1 MSVRALL
8 VVIAIAVGLTGLFW
22 GPLWQGHGLIGGDL
36 YTYFFPQKLVY
47 ADQLADGKVPL
58 WNDLVGFG
66 YPLLAESQA
75 GVFYP
80 PNPWLYRQFDINTA
94 YSLSQLGHYVLALV
108 FCVLL
113 LRRLDLSPP
122 AAVLGGI
129 VFVYGWFP
137 PRICLEW
144 AIIGGVYFPLSL
156 WCVESYLQSAKLRWL
171 VILALAQGVHLLA
184 GHFNLAFITQL
195 TCVAYAALRVW
206 FVRGER
212 EGKAWVGEAPAEP
225 ARRTGD
231 VLPSGSAGASP
242 SRIALMPVVLIIAA
256 LGFGFALAAI
266 QLLPTWELKQLS
278 QRDAIGKVHDP
289 GYGHIP
295 PWYLSQIVA
304 PWLWYPADM
313 DPDQALQSI
322 RVATIASATNKV
334 EAHLYFG
341 MLPLLLIAYRLI
353 AAVRV
358 DPLDRRQTIWLGLGL
373 AAMVY
378 ATGWLLPITRHLP
391 GFSFF
396 MGPGRYGIV
405 TTLAAALLAGAGLDR
420 LLSGRMRGRSVI
432 IGVVIGLTVA
442 DLYWVSRRVFYAEMT
457 PDPPIQHVEESEVR
471 RRLAEYEQ
479 SHGPLQPVRMLAPG
493 PNWATLTGYAAYPA
507 YLGIGPAE
515 YFDPQLIMPEP
526 TDEMTPAEQ
535 AAARQAQHE
544 WLRQGAFTHVL
555 SMEPLDET
563 EWPQAELVWQGV
575 DRLLNPVYA
584 RWREPIFLYELGDSL
599 PRVRL
604 TGDGTLEAQPS
615 TREEL
620 ALTLTAPEPTE
631 LIRADLAYPGW
642 TAHVAG
648 EGGTRTIETTAGLFR
663 RVPVPAGNAAVVWEY
678 DPASFRNGAMIS
690 GISFALLWIACGH
703 WLLRRRA
710 GGRGTAS
717 TTPPPSSAG

>member
-1 MSVRALL
+1 MPTRALL
-8 VVIAIAVGLTGLFW
+8 VVIAIAVGLTVLFW

-47 ADQLADGKVPL
+47 AEQLADGQVPL

-94 YSLSQLGHYVLALV
+94 YNLSQLGHYVLAFV

-113 LRRLDLSPP
+113 LRRLDLSPA

-156 WCVESYLQSAKLRWL
+156 WCVESFLQTSRLRWL

-195 TCVAYAALRVW
+195 TCTAYAALRVW
-206 FVRGER
+206 SGRRAGED
-212 EGKAWVGEAPAEP
+212 EAPAEP
-225 ARRTGD
+225 PGTTSPALRA
-231 VLPSGSAGASP
+231 GSAGASP
-242 SRIALMPVVLIIAA
+242 FRRRWMPVALVVAA
-256 LGFGFALAAI
+256 IGFGFALAAI
-266 QLLPTWELKQLS
+266 QILPTWELKQLS
-278 QRDAIGKVHDP
+278 QREEIGKVHDP

-304 PWLWYPADM
+304 PWLWYPSDM

-341 MLPLLLIAYRLI
+341 MLPLLLMAYRLI

-405 TTLAAALLAGAGLDR
+405 TTLAAALLAGVGLDR
-420 LLSGRMRGRSVI
+420 LLRGRVRGRSVI
-432 IGVVIGLTVA
+432 MGLVIGLTVA
-442 DLYWVSRRVFYAEMT
+442 DLYWVSRRVTYAVMVA
-457 PDPPIQHVEESEVR
+457 DPPIQHVEQSEVR
-471 RRLAEYEQ
+471 RRLAAYEAE
-479 SHGPLQPVRMLAPG
+479 HGPLRPVRMLAPG

-515 YFDPQLIMPEP
+515 YFDPALIMPEP
-526 TDEMTPAEQ
+526 TDEMTPAEH

-544 WLRQGAFTHVL
+544 WLRGGAFTHVL
-555 SMEPLDET
+555 SMEPLDQIQ
-563 EWPQAELVWQGV
+563 WPQAALVWQGF

-604 TGDGTLEAQPS
+604 TGDGTLEPQPS
-615 TREEL
+615 PRVEL
-620 ALTLTAPEPTE
+620 ALTLTANEPIE

-642 TAHVAG
+642 KAHVAS
-648 EGGTRTIETTAGLFR
+648 EEGTRTFETAPGLFR
-663 RVPVPAGNAAVVWEY
+663 RVPLPAGDAAVVWEY
-678 DPASFRNGAMIS
+678 DPASYRNGALTS

-703 WLLRRRA
+703 WLLRRRG

>member
-47 ADQLADGKVPL
+47 ADQLAQGQVPL

-80 PNPWLYRQFDINTA
+80 PNPWLYRQFDVNTA
-94 YSLSQLGHYVLALV
+94 YNVSQLVHYVLALV
-108 FCVLL
+108 FTVLL
-113 LRRLDLSPP
+113 LRRLELSPA

-156 WCVESYLQSAKLRWL
+156 WCVESYLQSARLRWL

-206 FVRGER
+206 FVRRAWEGE
-212 EGKAWVGEAPAEP
+212 VPAEP
-225 ARRTGD
+225 QQTSDAVRHT
-231 VLPSGSAGASP
+231 GSAGASP
-242 SRIALMPVVLIIAA
+242 SRWTRIVLVIAA

-266 QLLPTWELKQLS
+266 QILPTWELKQLS
-278 QRDAIGKVHDP
+278 QRDEIGRVHDP

-304 PWLWYPADM
+304 PWLWYPEDM
-313 DPDQALQSI
+313 DPDQALQTI
-322 RVATIASATNKV
+322 RVGTIASATNKV

-341 MLPLLLIAYRLI
+341 MLPLLLIAWRLFT
-353 AAVRV
+353 ALRV

-373 AAMVY
+373 VAMVY
-378 ATGWLLPITRHLP
+378 ATGWLLPVTRHLP

-396 MGPGRYGIV
+396 MGPGRYGII

-420 LLSGRMRGRSVI
+420 LLRSRVRGRSVI
-432 IGVVIGLTVA
+432 IGLVIGLTVA
-442 DLYWVSRRVFYAEMT
+442 DLYWVSRRVTYAVMV
-457 PDPPIQHVEESEVR
+457 PDPPILNVEQSEVR

-479 SHGPLQPVRMLAPG
+479 AHGPLQSVRMLAPG

-515 YFDPQLIMPEP
+515 YFDPALVMPEP
-526 TDEMTPAEQ
+526 TDEMSPEEQ
-535 AAARQAQHE
+535 AAERQAQHE

-563 EWPQAELVWQGV
+563 QWPQAELVWQGF

-584 RWREPIFLYELGDSL
+584 RWREPIFLYELSDTL

-604 TGDGTLEAQPS
+604 AGDGALEAQPT

-620 ALTLTAPEPTE
+620 ALTLTAEEPTE

-642 TAHVAG
+642 KAHVAG
-648 EGGTRTIETTAGLFR
+648 EGGTRTIATREGLFR
-663 RVPVPAGNAAVVWEY
+663 TVPLPAGNAAVVWEY

-703 WLLRRRA
+703 WLLRRR
-710 GGRGTAS
+710 GGRDTAS
-717 TTPPPSSAG
+717 TTPPPSSAA